1 MLRKVPAVELRA
13 IFLTKFDVIL
23 MPLEFKQVLMLL
35 ELLMKLSFLLV
46 FVFEIVAFCM
56 SEVLHNIIM

>member
-1 MLRKVPAVELRA
+1 
-13 IFLTKFDVIL
+13 
-23 MPLEFKQVLMLL
+23 
-35 ELLMKLSFLLV
+35 LMKLSFLLV